1 MISLPPELHSIVA
14 RKVADGSYDSEEAV
28 LRAALDLLVLTED
41 SETER
46 LRSWAA
52 AGFDD
57 LRAGRKSRVSAEKIK
72 RSARK
77 RFLG

>member
-1 MISLPPELHSIVA
+1 MIRLPPELHSIVA
-14 RKVADGSYDSEEAV
+14 RKVADGSYDSEEEV
-28 LRAALDLLVLTED
+28 LRAALDLLVLREQ
-41 SETER
+41 SENER

-57 LRAGRKSRVSAEKIK
+57 LRAGRKSKVSAEEIK
-72 RSARK
+72 RSARE